1 VKTIEETKNQLI
13 KEIESLKDER
23 GLIKAGFP
31 HYNRFFGRD
40 SLIVAWQLLDIDPDN
55 CKRTLEILSELQ
67 GKAINDEKE
76 EEPGKILHETDFK
89 RKRHP
94 NSWCRFPYYAS
105 VDSTPLYLIL
115 FYFYIAKQYKVLP
128 SEARHGSYFYLRKT
142 NDIEFLKKYWQNIL
156 AAMNWMEKYGDADGD
171 LFLEYQRKNPKG
183 LYHQGWKDMR
193 EDYLKI
199 QPPVAIVEA
208 QGYQYLA
215 LKGTAFLAQILKE
228 DNLAKKLLE
237 RAKKLKKKFNEKFWM
252 EKDYNPPTASSRSP
266 GGERAPKYFALAL
279 DGQKNQKKM
288 ITSNPGHLLF
298 TDILEKDKIPLV
310 VKKLFQKDLWTP
322 FGIRTHSIKEPD
334 FSPWAYHRGS
344 VWPHDNWIIAQGLKK
359 LGYQKEYQKIKKATL
374 KAYQDFR
381 FLPECYTVIN
391 NVAIE
396 NPRAC
401 FLQAWASGALLNFLT
416 T

>member
-1 VKTIEETKNQLI
+1 MKTAEETKKQLLE
-13 KEIESLKDER
+13 EIEDLKDKQ
-23 GLIKAGFP
+23 GLIKAGYP

-40 SLIVAWQLLDIDPDN
+40 SLIVAWQLLDIDHDN
-55 CKRTLEILSELQ
+55 CKRTLEVLSSLQ
-67 GKAINDEKE
+67 GKKIDPETE

-94 NSWCRFPYYAS
+94 AGWCPFPYYAS

-115 FYFYIAKQYKVLP
+115 FYFYLQ
-128 SEARHGSYFYLRKT
+128 KT
-142 NDIEFLKKYWQNIL
+142 NDQEFLRKYWQNIL
-156 AAMNWMEKYGDADGD
+156 AAVNWMEKYGDSDGD

-183 LYHQGWKDMR
+183 LFHQGWKDMA
-193 EDYLKI
+193 EDYFKI

-215 LKGTAFLAQILKE
+215 LKGVAFLTQILNE
-228 DNLAKKLLE
+228 NNLTKSYLE

-252 EKDYNPPTASSRSP
+252 DKE
-266 GGERAPKYFALAL
+266 KYFALAL
-279 DGQKNQKKM
+279 NDNKVQKKI

-298 TDILEKDKIPLV
+298 TGILEKDRIEAV
-310 VKKLFQKDLWTP
+310 VKRLFRPDLWTS
-322 FGIRTHSIKEPD
+322 FGIRTHSTKEPD
-334 FSPWAYHRGS
+334 FSPWAYHRGTI
-344 VWPHDNWIIAQGLKK
+344 WPHDNWIIAQGLKK
-359 LGYQKEYQKIKKATL
+359 LGYEKEYQKIKKATL

-381 FLPECYTVIN
+381 FLPECYAVIN
-391 NVAIE
+391 DVAIE